1 MAMTDGLVFILHAP
15 GDAAYAAD
23 LAAALTPLAAFPF
36 SISASESRQ
45 IEFGAGATSVLLLES
60 GGDAG
65 YAAIAGALR
74 DQNTVVCAPPGC
86 AVPQSLRCY
95 SSISLPADISVAAVL
110 LRDAIAAKQSDAPTR
125 SVAPLLTTQAS
136 PARDGGKGSML
147 ARSAWG
153 LAATFVVAGVVA
165 PVIGAR
171 AGVSSATPLGVTTEA
186 AASDVTLVAQPVE
199 MDAAPPQH
207 FDPPPLVE
215 LLDHLDRNAPAAV
228 ESISASHVEVA
239 LAPATASF
247 SAPAQVNVEIAPATQ
262 IGAVA
267 FVEPEGEAA
276 SQDRTAD
283 QPRVA
288 TAASKSA

>member
-1 MAMTDGLVFILHAP
+1 MTDGLIFILHAP

-45 IEFGAGATSVLLLES
+45 TEFGAGATSVLLLGS

-74 DQNTVVCAPPGC
+74 DQNTVVCAPAGC

-95 SSISLPADISVAAVL
+95 TSISLPADISAAAAT

-125 SVAPLLTTQAS
+125 NVAPLLTTQAA

-153 LAATFVVAGVVA
+153 LAATFVVAGVAA
-165 PVIGAR
+165 PVVGAR
-171 AGVSSATPLGVTTEA
+171 AGASSVANANPLPQATETSGVM
-186 AASDVTLVAQPVE
+186 LVAQPVE
-199 MDAAPPQH
+199 LAAAPPQH
-207 FDPPPLVE
+207 FEPPPLVE
-215 LLDHLDRNAPAAV
+215 LLDHLDRNTPAV

-239 LAPATASF
+239 LAPTTASF
-247 SAPAQVNVEIAPATQ
+247 SAPSQVSVEIEPDTQ
-262 IGAVA
+262 IGVVTFA
-267 FVEPEGEAA
+267 EPEGATA

-283 QPRVA
+283 KPRVA
-288 TAASKSA
+288 TAALKSA

>member
-1 MAMTDGLVFILHAP
+1 MTDGLVFILHAP
-15 GDAAYAAD
+15 DDAAYAAD

-45 IEFGAGATSVLLLES
+45 TEFGAGATSVLLLGS

-65 YAAIAGALR
+65 YAASAGALR

-86 AVPQSLRCY
+86 AVPQSLRGY
-95 SSISLPADISVAAVL
+95 TSISLPADISAAAGM

-125 SVAPLLTTQAS
+125 SVAPLLTTPAS

-153 LAATFVVAGVVA
+153 LAATFVVAGVAA
-165 PVIGAR
+165 PVVGAR
-171 AGVSSATPLGVTTEA
+171 AGASSVANANPLPQATET
-186 AASDVTLVAQPVE
+186 SDVMLVAQPVE
-199 MDAAPPQH
+199 LAAAPSQRIEQ
-207 FDPPPLVE
+207 PPLIE
-215 LLDHLDRNAPAAV
+215 LLDHLDRNAPEAV

-247 SAPAQVNVEIAPATQ
+247 SASSQMSVEIEPETQ
-262 IGAVA
+262 IGVVTFA
-267 FVEPEGEAA
+267 EPEGATA

-283 QPRVA
+283 KPRVA